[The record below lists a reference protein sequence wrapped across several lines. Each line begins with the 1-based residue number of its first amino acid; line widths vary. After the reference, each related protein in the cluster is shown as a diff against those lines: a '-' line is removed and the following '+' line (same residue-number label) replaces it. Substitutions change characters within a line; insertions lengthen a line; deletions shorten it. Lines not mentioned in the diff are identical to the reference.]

1 MDGGFRKMDDD
12 VSYLM
17 KKASID
23 SLCILSGEWAGTKK
37 LAENLFSL
45 PIFVIMEL
53 TESLS
58 HWERWRCSRRRGRI
72 IATITLSPAIA
83 GALPEGEPLDACNL
97 RVMGFALC
105 LCNTKAKLAIKTERN
120 QNEIIIVFFE

>member
-17 KKASID
+17 KKASIE

-53 TESLS
+53 AKSLPP
-58 HWERWRCSRRRGRI
+58 RGRWH
-72 IATITLSPAIA
+72 AA
-83 GALPEGEPLDACNL
+83 GVPRSE
-97 RVMGFALC
+97 
-105 LCNTKAKLAIKTERN
+105 
-120 QNEIIIVFFE
+120 